1 MIHHKNETENMLSSL
16 DTLAEKISPGSGK
29 SSPNQ
34 PQANDASLV
43 GTTTITSSVNSIGQR
58 THFSQSIHPYQKLEQ
73 NNNNNTS
80 NNNNSGGGG
89 GGGCGGGG
97 GGNNNNIKSSS
108 NNNNIINSNTATI
121 HNNNNSLAREL

>member
-29 SSPNQ
+29 NSPNQ
-34 PQANDASLV
+34 QSNEAI
-43 GTTTITSSVNSIGQR
+43 GTTTITSSANSIGQR

-80 NNNNSGGGG
+80 SNNNNNNNNSH
-89 GGGCGGGG
+89 
-97 GGNNNNIKSSS
+97 
-108 NNNNIINSNTATI
+108 NSN
-121 HNNNNSLAREL
+121 LVREL

>member
-43 GTTTITSSVNSIGQR
+43 GTTTITASVNSIGQR

-73 NNNNNTS
+73 NNNNTS
-80 NNNNSGGGG
+80 NNNNNGGGG
-89 GGGCGGGG
+89 GGGGGG
-97 GGNNNNIKSSS
+97 ITKTS
-108 NNNNIINSNTATI
+108 NNNNIIN
-121 HNNNNSLAREL
+121 NNNNSSLAREL

>member
-1 MIHHKNETENMLSSL
+1 MISPKTIKQIQMIHHKNETENMLSSL

-34 PQANDASLV
+34 PQANDASLM
-43 GTTTITSSVNSIGQR
+43 GATTITASVNSIGQR

-80 NNNNSGGGG
+80 NNNNNSG
-89 GGGCGGGG
+89 
-97 GGNNNNIKSSS
+97 S
-108 NNNNIINSNTATI
+108 NNNNSINKNS
-121 HNNNNSLAREL
+121 NNNNNNNSYNNNSSLAREL

>member
-34 PQANDASLV
+34 QSNDAL
-43 GTTTITSSVNSIGQR
+43 GTTTTITSSINSIGNR

-73 NNNNNTS
+73 NNNNT
-80 NNNNSGGGG
+80 
-89 GGGCGGGG
+89 C
-97 GGNNNNIKSSS
+97 SS
-108 NNNNIINSNTATI
+108 NNNHNSN
-121 HNNNNSLAREL
+121 LVREL